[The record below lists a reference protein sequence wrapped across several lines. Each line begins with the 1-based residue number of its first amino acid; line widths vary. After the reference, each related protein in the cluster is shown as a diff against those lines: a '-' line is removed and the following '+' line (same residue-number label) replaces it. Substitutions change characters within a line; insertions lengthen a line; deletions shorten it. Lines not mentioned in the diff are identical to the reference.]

1 MAENNDGYFNVH
13 KYTSPGAGGAT
24 AEGGSTAYV
33 SPSDSMANIDGGAA
47 MVVSFFHEPSGQDVF
62 FKAFITTLNESYNS
76 DWTEEQVYG
85 RTDPIQLFKQTT
97 RRITLGLKVP
107 AETAG
112 EAFDNLAR
120 VGKLTQFLYPSYK
133 SLNGQTNTL
142 SQGPVLRMKV
152 MNLIRKMTRH
162 DAIGPVSV
170 GAEDLASYGS
180 DSDSSMGLMGI
191 ITSLSVNHNLET
203 SDIGLL
209 HHGHNTILSTMM
221 EINIDFTVIQEDG
234 LGWDD
239 DSFSVESF
247 PYGAVTKSNKQLM
260 DAAAKEAAEEAAAAE
275 LTVDMPWKN
284 QDAAAEIPAGNGNP
298 DAAGPPPP
306 ETAPAGADHA
316 AANQASRAA
325 GVAYYTSGKGHSIKH
340 DVFNAMVA
348 KSDWGAD
355 KAHFQGARDRVEAT
369 GFDLSGYSK
378 DVHGRPEAIY
388 DATDYIK
395 DFVDS

>member
-13 KYTSPGAGGAT
+13 KYTSPGAAGAT

-33 SPSDSMANIDGGAA
+33 SPSDSMANIDGGTA

-142 SQGPVLRMKV
+142 SQGPILRMKV
-152 MNLIRKMTRH
+152 MNLIRKLTSGNTT
-162 DAIGPVSV
+162 AA
-170 GAEDLASYGS
+170 AEDLASYTS

-203 SDIGLL
+203 NDIGLL

-221 EINIDFTVIQEDG
+221 EINIDFTVIHEDV

-239 DSFSVESF
+239 DSFSVGSF

-260 DAAAKEAAEEAAAAE
+260 DEAAKDAAAEAAAAE
-275 LTVDMPWKN
+275 LTAEPPGEK
-284 QDAAAEIPAGNGNP
+284 QDAPAELAPGDGNP
-298 DAAGPPPP
+298 AAAGPPPP
-306 ETAPAGADHA
+306 ETPAAGADARAANA
-316 AANQASRAA
+316 AARANSVVSNTTQAQSQPSKSEPGTSTSAGYGAVGSATAGWDYSNPDESRLVYKVN
-325 GVAYYTSGKGHSIKH
+325 GQEV
-340 DVFNAMVA
+340 
-348 KSDWGAD
+348 GATEYNE
-355 KAHFQGARDRVEAT
+355 RL
-369 GFDLSGYSK
+369 DLI
-378 DVHGRPEAIY
+378 DPA
-388 DATDYIK
+388 
-395 DFVDS
+395 FVDS

>member
-13 KYTSPGAGGAT
+13 KYTSPGAASTT

-142 SQGPVLRMKV
+142 SQGPILRMKV
-152 MNLIRKMTRH
+152 MNLIRKM
-162 DAIGPVSV
+162 
-170 GAEDLASYGS
+170 GANWNMEDLARYGS
-180 DSDSSMGLMGI
+180 DSDSSRGLMGI

-221 EINIDFTVIQEDG
+221 EINIDFTVIHEDV

-247 PYGAVTKSNKQLM
+247 PYGAITKSNKQLM

-275 LTVDMPWKN
+275 LTVEYAWDRSA
-284 QDAAAEIPAGNGNP
+284 DAGLPPGKGNP
-298 DAAGPPPP
+298 DAGGAPPP

-316 AANQASRAA
+316 VANKASRAA
-325 GVAYYTSGKGHSIKH
+325 GVAYYTSGKGHSIQV
-340 DVFNAMVA
+340 DVFKAMTA
-348 KSDWGAD
+348 KSDWGDD

-369 GFDLSGYSK
+369 GFDLSEYSK

-388 DATDYIK
+388 DATDYIN
-395 DFVDS
+395 DFVE